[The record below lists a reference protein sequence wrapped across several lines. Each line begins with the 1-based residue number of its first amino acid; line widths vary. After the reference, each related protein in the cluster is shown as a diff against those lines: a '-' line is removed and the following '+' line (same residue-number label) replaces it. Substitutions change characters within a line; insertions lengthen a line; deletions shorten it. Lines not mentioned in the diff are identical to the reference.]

1 MFGLDNLFRSRAPSG
16 QEVAGELHKILGD
29 KPFEPPEWL
38 NFDFES
44 FLALTRD
51 PVLIIMIIAL
61 LLGVYL
67 LFKRLAPY
75 LRYESSRSDHYS
87 KAALK
92 SSALAS
98 CNITKLFNLALDQA
112 GTGEF
117 GQAIILLHK
126 ATVEYI
132 TTKVITSSA
141 GKKYSNNDFKR
152 KLKPE
157 SDLYHP
163 FILIARYAEI
173 AGFSNITLSQWEFD
187 KALDAFKTHFL

>member
-1 MFGLDNLFRSRAPSG
+1 MFGLDNLFRSQAPTG
-16 QEVAGELHKILGD
+16 REVAEELHKILGD
-29 KPFEPPEWL
+29 KPFKHLEWL
-38 NFDFES
+38 NFDLES

-51 PVLIIMIIAL
+51 PVMMIIIIAL
-61 LLGVYL
+61 LFGAYL
-67 LFKRLAPY
+67 LSKKLVPY
-75 LRYESSRSDHYS
+75 LRYESGRSDLYS

-92 SSALAS
+92 SSDRDS
-98 CNITKLFNLALDQA
+98 SNITKLFNLALDQA

-132 TTKVITSSA
+132 TTKVIATSA

-152 KLKPE
+152 KLKPD

-163 FILIARYAEI
+163 FVLIARYAEI
-173 AGFSNITLSQWEFD
+173 AGFSAIALSQTEFD